1 MPIVLPTWQKALSK
15 PGYLNYQYL
24 LPYFIKLLIKNYPNV
39 FIICRWGA
47 PARLLSDQGREF
59 VAKVNDE
66 ACREFGIKRS
76 VTSAYH
82 PQTNGV
88 DKRTNQ
94 TLKQRLSKL
103 VNEHQ
108 NNWCDFLDEV
118 AYSIRTQRQAST
130 KYTPFYL
137 MFGRNPNSAQ
147 MVFIIFF
154 NCYIFN
160 NLNESE
166 SQNHIYFS
174 RIQTKDNNKIN

>member
-1 MPIVLPTWQKALSK
+1 M
-15 PGYLNYQYL
+15 
-24 LPYFIKLLIKNYPNV
+24 
-39 FIICRWGA
+39 CRWDA

-66 ACREFGIKRS
+66 VCREFGIKRS

-82 PQTNGV
+82 PQTNGL
-88 DKRTNQ
+88 DERTNQ

-118 AYSIRTQRQAST
+118 AYSIRTQKQAST

-147 MVFIIFF
+147 MVF
-154 NCYIFN
+154 
-160 NLNESE
+160 
-166 SQNHIYFS
+166 
-174 RIQTKDNNKIN
+174 KILCFDCMCFILD

>member
-1 MPIVLPTWQKALSK
+1 MIYSYINTCGLVFHTISHFPNSTRVAITV
-15 PGYLNYQYL
+15 YQHRKC
-24 LPYFIKLLIKNYPNV
+24 FVFVNENMKITSS
-39 FIICRWGA
+39 FIIFRWGA

-66 ACREFGIKRS
+66 VCREFGIKRS

-82 PQTNGV
+82 PQTNGL
-88 DKRTNQ
+88 DERTNQ

-118 AYSIRTQRQAST
+118 AYSIRTQKQAST

-147 MVFIIFF
+147 MVFKILYIITV
-154 NCYIFN
+154 YVSYPN
-160 NLNESE
+160 NLIE
-166 SQNHIYFS
+166 
-174 RIQTKDNNKIN
+174 

>member
-1 MPIVLPTWQKALSK
+1 M
-15 PGYLNYQYL
+15 
-24 LPYFIKLLIKNYPNV
+24 
-39 FIICRWGA
+39 CRRGA

-66 ACREFGIKRS
+66 VCREFGIKRS

-82 PQTNGV
+82 PQTNGL
-88 DKRTNQ
+88 DERTNQ

-108 NNWCDFLDEV
+108 NNWRDFLDEV
-118 AYSIRTQRQAST
+118 AYSIRMQKQAST

-147 MVFIIFF
+147 MVF
-154 NCYIFN
+154 
-160 NLNESE
+160 
-166 SQNHIYFS
+166 
-174 RIQTKDNNKIN
+174 KILCFLYVFPT

>member
-1 MPIVLPTWQKALSK
+1 M
-15 PGYLNYQYL
+15 
-24 LPYFIKLLIKNYPNV
+24 
-39 FIICRWGA
+39 
-47 PARLLSDQGREF
+47 
-59 VAKVNDE
+59 
-66 ACREFGIKRS
+66 
-76 VTSAYH
+76 TSAYH
-82 PQTNGV
+82 PQTNGL
-88 DKRTNQ
+88 DERTNQ